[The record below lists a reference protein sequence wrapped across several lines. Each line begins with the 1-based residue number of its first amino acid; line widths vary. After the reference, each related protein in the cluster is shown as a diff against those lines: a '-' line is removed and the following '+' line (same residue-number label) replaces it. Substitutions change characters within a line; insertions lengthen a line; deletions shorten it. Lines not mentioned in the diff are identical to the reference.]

1 MRKRRLP
8 WVKTLLASTILV
20 SGLGVANAHDIK
32 INIDTDDVT
41 RSFDLSGFDGI
52 DVSGVY
58 ELDIT
63 VGEGYSIELSGDEE
77 EMDNVDIRVED
88 GVLYMGSKKK
98 WKKKN
103 RHGIDAVITLPKLND
118 MEVSG
123 VASADIQGV
132 DAENFE
138 LDVSGVAEVDIEGQ
152 CGSLDALVSGVGELD
167 AEDLICDN
175 VEVHLSGVGEVS
187 VYADEFADVTASG
200 MGEVDVYGGPERVKK
215 DKSFFTSID
224 IHD

>member
-1 MRKRRLP
+1 MRKHQSSRG
-8 WVKTLLASTILV
+8 KILLASAIMIT
-20 SGLGVANAHDIK
+20 GFGAAQAHEIK
-32 INIDTDDVT
+32 IDIDTDEVT
-41 RSFDLSGFDGI
+41 RTYELSGFDGI

-63 VGEGYSIELSGDEE
+63 VGEDYSIELSGDEA
-77 EMDNVDIRVED
+77 EMDNVDIRVES
-88 GVLYMGSKKK
+88 GILYMGSKKK

-103 RHGIDAVITLPKLND
+103 RHGIDAVIMLPSLND
-118 MEVSG
+118 LEVSG
-123 VASADIQGV
+123 VASADIEGV
-132 DAENFE
+132 DAESFE
-138 LDVSGVAEVDIEGQ
+138 LDVSGVAEVDIEGT
-152 CGSLDALVSGVGELD
+152 CGSLDAHVSGVGELD

-187 VYADEFADVTASG
+187 VYADEFADITASG